1 MENVTNIIDRFT
13 TEVSPSDKKRLLMA
27 YYDYVSLVGNL
38 KDVIAQQ
45 GIKYLAFYES
55 LRNKVNALETSPWE
69 VENASVQEQ
78 QLWTSFVGA
87 EPIKEKHNYC
97 YVSVNHTSLRYKD
110 ESSGILSIPTDF
122 DVKRNGNALPHRVE
136 RYVAAYPKEIKIA
149 DAEFVVDGKY
159 RLKYRVSNKEQTLKE
174 AFDDNVFADNFM
186 NMLDVLSML
195 PDRLIYTD
203 KETQMQIEK
212 EVMASA
218 TVAPLENLILDTLS
232 VLAEEAHQMIKK
244 VIGRRTGPNYLGQ
257 AEKEQVIP
265 SAVRLQDYINIRH
278 LVHHQWDTLDGM
290 GKFSEKEALKNTTVR
305 RRFLDSY
312 AALCDKP
319 LKERLKSYILA
330 GNDFVSLVTRLNPF
344 VFIKDRAES
353 NNKFI
358 ERFKA
363 YHQANPEQKLYVETG
378 IHRNESK
385 KLSLLKKLTIVDN
398 DFELIDKSLGAI
410 ADLEQK
416 LSGFVLRRMYLEM
429 FSDIEYHI
437 CQYVLFAGQNMTA
450 AYAWNW
456 LKAHKIITPQ
466 EADMWAEYRKVRNQL
481 SHKYTDNELNQQIL
495 TIMPEFSVKALS
507 LRDKISEIMPEV
519 RLVSDNVYEAVHKN
533 GKIVRLDY
541 TNKTI
546 LSDYKKKQHN
556 ANAIKSQVNGSEP
569 KNVKKTKIYTEE
581 YPNGVSLT
589 ISGTDIVACR
599 LGNGVT
605 IDMLKNQLTFEDET
619 KVYYATPHGTQIVY
633 AGQERIFADKS
644 MMVNKCVKDGKIIFL
659 GPNDRI
665 IMSNRRSVL
674 LGKNEEIK
682 EENWFRNN
690 GQKMNVRYVWDRGEM
705 RLHFN
710 DGTVILLNPDAT
722 KVWHQGVELNY
733 AQRQNFADSY
743 ADDNSKNTAIISAI
757 SLLNKEK

>member
-1 MENVTNIIDRFT
+1 
-13 TEVSPSDKKRLLMA
+13 MA

-38 KDVIAQQ
+38 EDAVAQQ
-45 GIKYLAFYES
+45 GINHLAFYE
-55 LRNKVNALETSPWE
+55 LMRNKVNTLGISPWE
-69 VENASVQEQ
+69 VENALAEEK
-78 QLWTSFVGA
+78 QLWTSFVNA

-97 YVSVNHTSLRYKD
+97 YVSVNHTSPRYKD
-110 ESSGILSIPTDF
+110 ESAGILSIPTDF
-122 DVKRNGNALPHRVE
+122 DVQRSGNALPHRVE
-136 RYVAAYPKEIKIA
+136 RYVAAYPKGIKIA
-149 DAEFVVDGKY
+149 DAEFIVDGKY
-159 RLKYRVSNKEQTLKE
+159 RLKYSVPNKEQTLKE
-174 AFDDNVFADNFM
+174 VFGDNAFNDNFM

-195 PDRLIYTD
+195 PDKLSQTD
-203 KETQMQIEK
+203 EKTHMQIEK
-212 EVMASA
+212 EAMASA

-244 VIGRRTGPNYLGQ
+244 VIGRRTGPNYLGR

-312 AALCDKP
+312 ASLCDKP

-344 VFIKDRAES
+344 VFVKDKEES

-358 ERFKA
+358 GRFKA

-378 IHRNESK
+378 IHQNESK
-385 KLSLLKKLTIVDN
+385 KQSFLKKLAIID
-398 DFELIDKSLGAI
+398 DDYELIDKSLGEI

-416 LSGFVLRRMYLEM
+416 FRGFVLRRMYLEM
-429 FSDIEYHI
+429 FSDIEYRI

-466 EADMWAEYRKVRNQL
+466 EADTWAEYRRMRNQL

-495 TIMPEFSVKALS
+495 AIMPEFSSKAQS
-507 LRDKISEIMPEV
+507 LREQINEMMPEV

-541 TNKTI
+541 KNKTI
-546 LSDYKKKQHN
+546 LSDYKEKQHYSN
-556 ANAIKSQVNGSEP
+556 TAKPQISGQEQKS
-569 KNVKKTKIYTEE
+569 VKKTKIYTEE

-589 ISGTDIVACR
+589 ISGTDIVSCR
-599 LGNGVT
+599 LGNGVAV
-605 IDMLKNQLTFEDET
+605 DMLKNQLSFEDGT
-619 KVYYATPHGTQIVY
+619 KIYYATPQGTQIVY
-633 AGQERIFADKS
+633 AGQERIFADKN
-644 MMVNKCVKDGKIIFL
+644 MTVNKCVKDGKIIFL
-659 GPNDRI
+659 GPNDRMM
-665 IMSNRRSVL
+665 MSNRRSVL

-682 EENWFRNN
+682 EEYWFRND

-710 DGTVILLNPDAT
+710 DDTVILLKPDAT
-722 KVWHQGVELNY
+722 KVWHQGVELDY
-733 AQRQNFADSY
+733 AQRQNFADTY
-743 ADDNSKNTAIISAI
+743 TEDNSKNTAIISAI